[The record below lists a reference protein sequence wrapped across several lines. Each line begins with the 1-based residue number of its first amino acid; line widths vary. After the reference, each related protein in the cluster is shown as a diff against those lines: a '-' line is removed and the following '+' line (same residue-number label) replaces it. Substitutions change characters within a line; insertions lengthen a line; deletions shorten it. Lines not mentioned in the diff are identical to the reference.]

1 MKKMNDA
8 DLIYMKMIAT
18 QPGGDLLLPIVSD
31 L

>member
-1 MKKMNDA
+1 MNDA
-8 DLIYMKMIAT
+8 NLMYMKMIAT